1 MKSRLLVV
9 DLFGCWVYKL
19 NNSQPTNPHK
29 LHLIVSQALCERLFI
44 RIFVC

>member
-29 LHLIVSQALCERLFI
+29 LHLIVLLTLCERLFI